1 MLIDILQVMHGGYG
15 SSYHVMNHVV
25 DHQLQIIIKDII
37 GCNMHLELIDLLIP
51 IFIVLA
57 ILGGYYLSDPDQF

>member
-1 MLIDILQVMHGGYG
+1 
-15 SSYHVMNHVV
+15 MNHVV
-25 DHQLQIIIKDII
+25 INQILIIIKDTI
-37 GCNMHLELIDLLIP
+37 GCNMYLELIDLLIP